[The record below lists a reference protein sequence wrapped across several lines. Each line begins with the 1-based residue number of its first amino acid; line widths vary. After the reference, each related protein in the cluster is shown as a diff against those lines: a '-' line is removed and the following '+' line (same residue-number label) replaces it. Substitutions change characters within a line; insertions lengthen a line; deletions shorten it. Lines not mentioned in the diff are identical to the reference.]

1 LGINRIKKNAEKAT
15 HRLPFDGTIDW
26 ATVMKKI
33 AQTDYSGAIAIDAMN

>member
-15 HRLPFDGTIDW
+15 HRSPFDGTIDW